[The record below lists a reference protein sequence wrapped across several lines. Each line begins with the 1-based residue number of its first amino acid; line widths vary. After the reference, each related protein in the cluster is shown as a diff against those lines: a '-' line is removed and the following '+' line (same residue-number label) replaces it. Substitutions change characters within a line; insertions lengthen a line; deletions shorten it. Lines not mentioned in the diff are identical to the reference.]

1 MTAYD
6 KAKHDALIAQA
17 YREIQEERGASVP
30 FAMSDLAFRR
40 TEHLALEATWRPLRN
55 VAADCYLQGL
65 RDAAQA
71 KEPPKE

>member
-1 MTAYD
+1 MSAHD
-6 KAKHDALIAQA
+6 KAKHDALTAA
-17 YREIQEERGASVP
+17 TYREIQEERGDSVP

-40 TEHLALEATWRPLRN
+40 TEHLALEVTWRPLRN

-71 KEPPKE
+71 KEAPKE